1 VQGYRLVSGGTDN
14 HLVLV
19 DLRPKGLTGRA
30 AEEVLES
37 TGIIVNRNVIPND
50 PQPPDHASG
59 IRVGAAAISARGL
72 ETSDARRIV
81 GLIDA
86 ALSNAGRQEVLK
98 RVASEVVVICRN
110 FPVY

>member
-1 VQGYRLVSGGTDN
+1 
-14 HLVLV
+14 V

-50 PQPPDHASG
+50 PQPPDQASG
-59 IRVGAAAISARGL
+59 IRVGAAAISSRGL
-72 ETSDARRIV
+72 ETDEARRIV
-81 GLIDA
+81 SLIDT

-98 RVASEVVVICRN
+98 HVASKVAEICRK
-110 FPVY
+110 FPVYSQEEK